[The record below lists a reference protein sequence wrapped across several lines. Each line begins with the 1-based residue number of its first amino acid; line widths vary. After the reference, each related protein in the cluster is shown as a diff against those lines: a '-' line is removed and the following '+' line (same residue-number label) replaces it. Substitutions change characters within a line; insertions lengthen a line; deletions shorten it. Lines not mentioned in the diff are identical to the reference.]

1 MVVRIIS
8 VEPAWSAPRRFLPL
22 KSQDRGP
29 RRYSGSVRKRPA
41 RTWAEVGVA
50 NAGVRGAVHAFTFAM
65 GWGLA
70 TAELGREPES
80 VDEYARIMEV
90 SRAKAFRD
98 QQDFRK
104 AFPSQETPYAF
115 NVKTGAQAR
124 YDEAYDRLKDIAKAR
139 KEVEPLVLTLGARLA
154 PG

>member
-1 MVVRIIS
+1 
-8 VEPAWSAPRRFLPL
+8 
-22 KSQDRGP
+22 
-29 RRYSGSVRKRPA
+29 
-41 RTWAEVGVA
+41 
-50 NAGVRGAVHAFTFAM
+50 
-65 GWGLA
+65 
-70 TAELGREPES
+70 
-80 VDEYARIMEV
+80 MEV